1 MNILLLFFTGFI
13 IGITGAMIPGPLTF
27 FTVSETLKSDSTVG
41 FRVILGHMAIEAA
54 IIAILV
60 IGLHRI
66 LTSEIVL
73 WWISIIGGLAL
84 IIMGGILFTRVP
96 SLKIDEK
103 KHGKGFSKGLFIG
116 GIFFSIA
123 SPGFIIWWATIGIST
138 IAKALLSGMFGV
150 IVFVLGHWAAD
161 ILWYWLISYA
171 TDKGKTYLTDSSYR
185 NVVKVFSAL
194 LILLGGWFLKSA

>member
-1 MNILLLFFTGFI
+1 MNILLLFVTGFI

-41 FRVILGHMAIEAA
+41 FRVILGHMVIEAA
-54 IIAILV
+54 IIGILLL
-60 IGLHRI
+60 GLHKVFA
-66 LTSEIVL
+66 SKVVL
-73 WWISIIGGLAL
+73 WWISTIGGLAL
-84 IIMGGILFTRVP
+84 IAMGVILIANIS
-96 SLKIDEK
+96 SLKMANK
-103 KHGKGFSKGLFIG
+103 RPCRGFSKGLFIG

-138 IAKALLSGMFGV
+138 IAKALLSGIIGV

-171 TDKGKTYLTDSSYR
+171 TDKGKAYLNDNSYQ
-185 NVVKVFSAL
+185 NVVKVFSVL